1 MTASVR
7 QGRLE
12 DAFDRLDEV
21 AALVR
26 VPWAMREKLRGAR
39 ENYRFMSDFAM
50 TGGQDDSRA
59 DRYAA
64 LCAEA
69 LALGDLMLREA
80 KSIDTPSLY
89 YSVLRFERTR
99 PDETPGILIE
109 RYLAA
114 LAAGA
119 DAVALESIEGRLFN
133 RVWTTHPLGDADV
146 EVLSRYVVSS
156 DSPLPDH
163 LRRLLVSALMLGA
176 TEWADLRRTRLLLDV
191 YQSNHDAPIAIEALT
206 AAVMVAL
213 ATPRGT
219 ADLGVWAD
227 TPGDSRRRK
236 DLEMVV
242 KQTVCAFDTERISRK
257 MTDEVLPEL
266 MKLKPE
272 IDRRISDL
280 TRDAE
285 GKVDLASIEENPE
298 WDKLM
303 NRSGL
308 ADKLREMNDL
318 QLEGSDVMMSTFA
331 SLKSFPFFN
340 DPGNW
345 FLPFH
350 RGQSVVRKAGD
361 KAVAKLSRLVQSM
374 PVLCDSDKYSLMLL
388 TGHMGGTGFTNMMQA
403 LEEQAEAMNEDVKSD
418 LDEQL
423 KKSANVARRY
433 VQNAYRFFRLFRR
446 KNEFRDPF
454 INAGRLLE
462 IEGLKTL
469 FAGGS
474 ELTATTAE
482 FLFGRGHYANALPLL
497 KAVAD
502 SGIPTAE
509 IYQKIGYAMQRGGDL
524 PGALEMYQNSDLLRG
539 DSLWTLKRIGSILRT
554 LGRSSEAVGYL
565 RRAYELDSENVSLMM
580 SLAGALLESGHPK
593 EALNLYYKADYL
605 KPGERT
611 MRLIA
616 WCLFMTG
623 EYERSRDS
631 YAALG
636 RMPGGFSPSDL
647 MNLGHLD
654 IIFNCY
660 GEAAEHY
667 ASAIADYN
675 FDTER
680 FESELASD
688 RKILEA
694 RGIDP
699 VTIDLIADRA
709 LRLSR
714 EMGSTL

>member
-1 MTASVR
+1 MSASVR

-12 DAFDRLDEV
+12 EAFDRLDEV

-26 VPWAMREKLRGAR
+26 VPWAIREKLRGAR
-39 ENYRFMSDFAM
+39 ENYHFMSDFAM
-50 TGGQDDSRA
+50 TGGKDDSRP
-59 DRYAA
+59 DHYAS
-64 LCAEA
+64 LCREA

-99 PDETPGILIE
+99 PDDTPALLIE
-109 RYLAA
+109 RYLSAQK
-114 LAAGA
+114 AGA
-119 DAVALESIEGRLFN
+119 DIATLESMEQRLFN
-133 RVWTTHPLGDADV
+133 RIWTTYPLSDADQ
-146 EVLSRYVVSS
+146 EVLARYGVSN

-163 LRRLLVSALMLGA
+163 VRRLLVSALMLGA
-176 TEWADLRRTRLLLDV
+176 TEWADARRNKLLLDTYSANPDTPV
-191 YQSNHDAPIAIEALT
+191 AIEALT
-206 AAVMVAL
+206 AVVMVAL
-213 ATPRGT
+213 VNSRGMT
-219 ADLGVWAD
+219 DLDAWAD
-227 TPGDSRRRK
+227 GNPRRRK

-242 KQTVCAFDTERISRK
+242 RQTVCAFDTERISRK

-285 GKVDLASIEENPE
+285 GRVDLSSIEENPE

-303 NRSGL
+303 SHSGL

-318 QLEGSDVMMSTFA
+318 QLEGSDVMMSTFS
-331 SLKSFPFFN
+331 SLKSFSFFN
-340 DPGNW
+340 DPSNW

-350 RGQSVVRKAGD
+350 TGQSVVRKAGD
-361 KAVAKLSRLVQSM
+361 KAIAKLSRLVQSM

-403 LEEQAEAMNEDVKSD
+403 LEEQAEAMNEDMKSD

-454 INAGRLLE
+454 LNAGRPLE
-462 IEGLKTL
+462 SESLRGL
-469 FAGGS
+469 FAGDS
-474 ELTATTAE
+474 ELAATTAE
-482 FLFGRGHYANALPLL
+482 FLFRRGHYDNALPLL
-497 KAVAD
+497 RAVAD
-502 SGIPTAE
+502 AGIPTAE

-524 PGALEMYQNSDLLRG
+524 SGALEMYQNSDLLRG

-554 LGRSSEAVGYL
+554 LGRSSEAVDYL
-565 RRAYELDSENVSLMM
+565 RRAYELDSENMSLIM
-580 SLAGALLESGHPK
+580 SLAGALLESGRPK

-605 KPGERT
+605 NPGERT

-631 YAALG
+631 YASLG

-654 IIFNCY
+654 IIFNRY

-675 FDTER
+675 FDTAR

-694 RGIDP
+694 KGIDP
-699 VTIDLIADRA
+699 ITIDLIADRA
-709 LRLSR
+709 LRMSR
-714 EMGSTL
+714 QMGSSI